1 MFEFLSSYGT
11 TTPMDDDVFAVFMGI
26 YMSMLLVSLGFFL
39 VMYILQSLG
48 MYKIAKRRGINNP
61 WLSWVPLGNLW
72 MLGSI
77 SDQYQYVVKGKITN
91 RRKVLLGISLGT
103 YGALFLML
111 IMLVVGAVNAA
122 FSGSLA
128 EAEKTAALM
137 LLGILVMYLV
147 MFILMIIMMV
157 FMYMALYDLYI
168 SCNPTSGTMF
178 LVLSILI
185 SVTQPFFVFA
195 CRNKDDGMPPRKV
208 EEQPQSVVQ
217 QPVVEPVFAPVVE
230 TAVPQ
235 EPVIFSDEDTQ
246 Q

>member
-11 TTPMDDDVFAVFMGI
+11 TTPMDDELFAVFIGI
-26 YMSMLLVSLGFFL
+26 YMGAVLISLGFSL

-61 WLSWVPLGNLW
+61 WLSWIPVGNLW
-72 MLGSI
+72 VLGSV

-91 RRKVLLGISLGT
+91 RRKVLLGVALGE
-103 YGALFLML
+103 YGAMFAML
-111 IMLVVGAVNAA
+111 IVMIVGIFNTAL
-122 FSGSLA
+122 SGSEA
-128 EAEKTAALM
+128 EAARAAGFMVLGM
-137 LLGILVMYLV
+137 LLMYFAMFVLLVIV
-147 MFILMIIMMV
+147 MIFTYI
-157 FMYMALYDLYI
+157 ALYDLYV
-168 SCNPTSGTMF
+168 SCNPSKAVLF
-178 LVLSILI
+178 LVLSIFI
-185 SVTQPFFVFA
+185 PVTQPFFVFA

-235 EPVIFSDEDTQ
+235 EPVIFSDEGTQ